1 MKAKEIL
8 RKVDHRPYELPAFPW
23 RWYQEWRQVIFLHWQ
38 VTSQNLRRFVPAKLD
53 IDTFDQKAW
62 ISLVAF
68 SMKNIRPKWL
78 PALRPFSNFHEVN
91 FRTYV
96 KNGNKS
102 GVYFLSIEAS
112 KSISSKIARLVSGL
126 PYRHSHIVRGEGTYF
141 SRNQKR
147 NESLEI
153 EYIVRSDVVSTID
166 LDKWLIERYCL
177 MQDIGNT
184 IFEFEIHHPEWPI
197 QEIKITKLRINY
209 PRFNDLVGHP
219 PDRIHHSPGVNVVAW
234 DKVKT
239 NISSLIV

>member
-1 MKAKEIL
+1 MKAKEIISQ
-8 RKVDHRPYELPAFPW
+8 VDHRPYELPTSHW
-23 RWYQEWRQVIFLHWQ
+23 TWYQEWRDVIFLHWQ
-38 VTSQNLRRFVPAKLD
+38 VTPMNLRGFVPAKLD

-68 SMKNIRPKWL
+68 SMKNIRSKWL
-78 PALRPFSNFHEVN
+78 PGFEPFSNFHEVN

-96 KNGNKS
+96 KNQNKS
-102 GVYFLSIEAS
+102 GVYFLSMEAS
-112 KSISSKIARLVSGL
+112 KSISSKIARLISGL

-153 EYIVRSDVVSTID
+153 AHIVGSDVVSTID

-184 IFEFEIHHPEWPI
+184 IFEFEIHHQEWPI
-197 QEIKITKLRINY
+197 QEIKITKLQINY
-209 PRFNDLVGHP
+209 PRFNHLIGHS
-219 PDRIHHSPGVNVVAW
+219 PDRMHYSPGVNVIAW
-234 DKVKT
+234 DKVK
-239 NISSLIV
+239 I